1 MSLSQIPTS
10 PTSYH
15 TLKFP
20 FSPHLHTFPPL
31 YWLHDIYYNL
41 NFLFNNPE
49 TLIVT
54 DIAGV
59 PPASWWYSSL
69 HGFLLSGSA
78 TLHLKGCL
86 GVLTVGCCP
95 SVGLAWKTGIW
106 HTGWV
111 DTSTNDQQP
120 LYPLGGMMMRYILN
134 NLPKFTMGLSSS
146 CPQWLPAHYYT
157 LIGFLS
163 PLSYTPTPL
172 CVLPGTN
179 SQINCLHSNP
189 HLRVLFGGSPAYV
202 GFFLFLFLSSSFP
215 PPPPSLSLFWN
226 LNIFTTF
233 WN

>member
-1 MSLSQIPTS
+1 MVLIPPWLPAVRICHS
-10 PTSYH
+10 PPKGLPWS
-15 TLKFP
+15 
-20 FSPHLHTFPPL
+20 
-31 YWLHDIYYNL
+31 
-41 NFLFNNPE
+41 
-49 TLIVT
+49 
-54 DIAGV
+54 A
-59 PPASWWYSSL
+59 
-69 HGFLLSGSA
+69 HG
-78 TLHLKGCL
+78 
-86 GVLTVGCCP
+86 GVLPQCGA
-95 SVGLAWKTGIW
+95 GLKNWDLTHWLSWHLDQWPTG
-106 HTGWV
+106 V
-111 DTSTNDQQP
+111 DRSTSQP
-120 LYPLGGMMMRYILN
+120 PYPLGGMMMRYILN

-189 HLRVLFGGSPAYV
+189 HLRVLFGGNPAYV